1 MRRVW
6 MGVALVL
13 VAHAAFPAIQ
23 YEFIQTSRS
32 ESDTT
37 DFTARALVDG
47 QRSRVEFLSGNAY
60 PPGTYVI
67 STDNTRNL
75 LFVDPTQKSY
85 TELNTMM
92 VASAIGT
99 SSITI
104 ANFVPTVTKL
114 DDRILIAGLPADH
127 YRLTMTYDITVHFK
141 AMPVKQSVYAVIDKW
156 TTVQFGDAG
165 EALAALNGLQTGNQ
179 QIDEMITAET
189 TKIRGFPLKQT
200 VQITTTNLARRKNQS
215 QLKIPATRTRSRE
228 FTVTKVGEVSAQ
240 ESTFIVPA
248 GFRKLNFAEQAP
260 KSQIQVLS
268 LEPSSN

>member
-1 MRRVW
+1 
-6 MGVALVL
+6 MGVALIL

-32 ESDTT
+32 DADTT
-37 DFTARALVDG
+37 DFTARATVDG
-47 QRSRVEFLSGNAY
+47 ARSKVEFLSGNAY

-67 STDNTRNL
+67 STDNARKL

-85 TELNTMM
+85 TELNTMS

-99 SSITI
+99 SNIKI
-104 ANFVPTVTKL
+104 DNFKPTVTKL
-114 DDRILIAGLPADH
+114 DDQALIAGIAADH
-127 YRLTMTYDITVHFK
+127 YRLTMTYDITVNFK

-165 EALAALNGLQTGNQ
+165 EAIASFNDIQTGNS
-179 QIDEMITAET
+179 QIDELIAAET

-200 VQITTTNLARRKNQS
+200 IQITTTNLSRRSKAAQTS
-215 QLKIPATRTRSRE
+215 QLKIPVTRTRTRE
-228 FTVTKVGEVSAQ
+228 FTIMKISEVPAQ
-240 ESTFIVPA
+240 ESSFLVPA

-260 KSQIQVLS
+260 KSQMQVLS
-268 LEPSSN
+268 LEPKSE